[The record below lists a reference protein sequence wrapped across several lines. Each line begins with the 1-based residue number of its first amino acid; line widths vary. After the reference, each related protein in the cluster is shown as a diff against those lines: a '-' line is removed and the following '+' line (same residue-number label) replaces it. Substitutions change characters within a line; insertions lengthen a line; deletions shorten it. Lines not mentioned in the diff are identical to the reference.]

1 MKFFIDTADLKE
13 IHDANDLGVLDG
25 VTTNPSLMAKIGV
38 TDFRA
43 HYAAICEIVQGD
55 VSAEV
60 LSTDF
65 AGMMKEALELA
76 TIHPNI
82 TVKVPMIRDGVKAIK
97 ELTQR
102 GIKTNCTLIFS
113 PVQALVAAKAGATYV
128 SPFLGRLD
136 DIGHDG
142 MELIRSIR
150 MIFDNYGYMTQILAA
165 SIRHTL
171 HVVQCAEAGADVA
184 TMPLSVI
191 DQMIKHP
198 LTDLGL
204 AKFLADHKKNLEN
217 TGK

>member
-13 IHDANDLGVLDG
+13 IQDANDLGVLDG

-43 HYAAICEIVQGD
+43 HYAAICELVDGD

-65 AGMMKEALELA
+65 AGMMKEGLDLA
-76 TIHPNI
+76 AIHPNI

-142 MELIRSIR
+142 MLLIQSIR
-150 MIFDNYGYMTQILAA
+150 TIFDNYGYTSQILAA

-171 HVVQCAEAGADVA
+171 HVVQCAESGADVA

-198 LTDLGL
+198 LTDIGL
-204 AKFLADHKKNLEN
+204 EKFLADHKKNQEK
-217 TGK
+217 TA